1 MPSTSKAQQQLMG
14 MAYALKKGDMD
25 PKDASQEVKD
35 LADSMTLQQLKDFAS
50 TEHKGLPDHVKE
62 AEDHEVGMAMSQ
74 LNAISKA
81 VGELLQK
88 IGREEKDLP
97 GWLQDHISQ
106 SYNYIKQ
113 ANDGYYEMD
122 EMVSPDSIG
131 GMGATA
137 LPSPTTMGSGDIPKG
152 SGDAKEEEEEEK
164 KRRKE
169 LLKKFKSFEEFIGEA
184 SLQTISGNSGRTITV
199 LDNKKYEL
207 TKDVKNAKVGDY
219 SNVILP
225 KGTIITNLP
234 GGIFANHT
242 SLKQQRNFKWD
253 NNFGV
258 RIRQMPET
266 IHEIEKNGKVLESL
280 NESVESATKQL
291 AKEEQLDGFNAKVVL
306 GKFDGTSI
314 DAQSTDKTWPE
325 GTPVTKYFSRG
336 GYKKYAIKGEYPVVD
351 SDRGWWYYKVGRNWF
366 AVKKDDYETPPFE
379 Y

>member
-50 TEHKGLPDHVKE
+50 TKHEGLPDHVKE

-113 ANDGYYEMD
+113 ANDGYHELD
-122 EMVSPDSIG
+122 EMVSLDSIG

-137 LPSPTTMGSGDIPKG
+137 LPSPTSVGSGDIPDFGK
-152 SGDAKEEEEEEK
+152 DDKEEEEEEK

-169 LLKKFKSFEEFIGEA
+169 FLKKFKSFEEFINEGVETA
-184 SLQTISGNSGRTITV
+184 VNQFA
-199 LDNKKYEL
+199 
-207 TKDVKNAKVGDY
+207 KD
-219 SNVILP
+219 
-225 KGTIITNLP
+225 
-234 GGIFANHT
+234 
-242 SLKQQRNFKWD
+242 
-253 NNFGV
+253 
-258 RIRQMPET
+258 
-266 IHEIEKNGKVLESL
+266 EIEG
-280 NESVESATKQL
+280 
-291 AKEEQLDGFNAKVVL
+291 GFNSKVFL
-306 GKFDGTSI
+306 GKFDGRTFK
-314 DAQSTDKTWPE
+314 AQSTNKTWPD
-325 GTPVTKYFSRG
+325 GTPVTKNFTRG
-336 GYKKYAIKGEYPVVD
+336 GKKDVSLEGEYQLVD
-351 SDRGWWYYKVGRNWF
+351 SDRGWWYIQGPRDTWY
-366 AVKKDDYETPPFE
+366 AVKHADYGTPPFE

>member
-50 TEHKGLPDHVKE
+50 TKHEGLPEYVKE

-113 ANDGYYEMD
+113 ANDGYHELD

-137 LPSPTTMGSGDIPKG
+137 LPSPTTIGSGDIPKG

-169 LLKKFKSFEEFIGEA
+169 FLKKFKSFEEFMNEA
-184 SLQTISGNSGRTITV
+184 SLQTISGNSGRTITI

-207 TKDVKNAKVGDY
+207 KKDVKNAKVGDY

-253 NNFGV
+253 NAFGV
-258 RIRQMPET
+258 RITSMPET
-266 IHEIEKNGKVLESL
+266 IHEIEKNGKVLE
-280 NESVESATKQL
+280 
-291 AKEEQLDGFNAKVVL
+291 
-306 GKFDGTSI
+306 
-314 DAQSTDKTWPE
+314 
-325 GTPVTKYFSRG
+325 
-336 GYKKYAIKGEYPVVD
+336 
-351 SDRGWWYYKVGRNWF
+351 
-366 AVKKDDYETPPFE
+366 
-379 Y
+379 

>member
-50 TEHKGLPDHVKE
+50 TKHEGLPEYVKE

-113 ANDGYYEMD
+113 ANDGYHELD

-137 LPSPTTMGSGDIPKG
+137 LPSPTEVGSGDVPKG
-152 SGDAKEEEEEEK
+152 SRDAEEEEEEK

-169 LLKKFKSFEEFIGEA
+169 FLKKFKSFEEFINEGVETGVNQFA
-184 SLQTISGNSGRTITV
+184 
-199 LDNKKYEL
+199 
-207 TKDVKNAKVGDY
+207 KDEIEGGFDAKV
-219 SNVILP
+219 
-225 KGTIITNLP
+225 
-234 GGIFANHT
+234 F
-242 SLKQQRNFKWD
+242 
-253 NNFGV
+253 
-258 RIRQMPET
+258 
-266 IHEIEKNGKVLESL
+266 
-280 NESVESATKQL
+280 
-291 AKEEQLDGFNAKVVL
+291 L
-306 GKFDGTSI
+306 GKFDGRTFK
-314 DAQSTDKTWPE
+314 AQSTNKTWPD
-325 GTPVTKYFSRG
+325 GTPVTKNFTRG
-336 GYKKYAIKGEYPVVD
+336 GKKDVSLEGEYQLVD
-351 SDRGWWYYKVGRNWF
+351 SDRGWWYIQGPRNTWY
-366 AVKKDDYETPPFE
+366 AVKHSDYGTPPFE

>member
-50 TEHKGLPDHVKE
+50 TKHEGLPEYVKE
-62 AEDHEVGMAMSQ
+62 AEDHEVAMAMSQ

-113 ANDGYYEMD
+113 ANDGYHELD

-137 LPSPTTMGSGDIPKG
+137 LPSATSIGSGDIPNFGK
-152 SGDAKEEEEEEK
+152 DDKEDEEEEK

-169 LLKKFKSFEEFIGEA
+169 FLKKFKSFEQFI
-184 SLQTISGNSGRTITV
+184 
-199 LDNKKYEL
+199 
-207 TKDVKNAKVGDY
+207 
-219 SNVILP
+219 
-225 KGTIITNLP
+225 
-234 GGIFANHT
+234 
-242 SLKQQRNFKWD
+242 
-253 NNFGV
+253 
-258 RIRQMPET
+258 
-266 IHEIEKNGKVLESL
+266 
-280 NESVESATKQL
+280 NESNDDSVPLVLSKDQDF
-291 AKEEQLDGFNAKVVL
+291 EEVKRFL
-306 GKFDGTSI
+306 
-314 DAQSTDKTWPE
+314 STDKKAKDLNFTHWE
-325 GTPVTKYFSRG
+325 SGRYLGANRGHLITMFFSNTKDEVKDF
-336 GYKKYAIKGEYPVVD
+336 IE
-351 SDRGWWYYKVGRNWF
+351 RNNIEVANKF
-366 AVKKDDYETPPFE
+366 AFRID
-379 Y
+379 

>member
-50 TEHKGLPDHVKE
+50 TKHEGLPDRVKE
-62 AEDHEVGMAMSQ
+62 SEDHEVGMAMSQ

-113 ANDGYYEMD
+113 ANDGYHELD

-137 LPSPTTMGSGDIPKG
+137 LPSPTSVGSGDVPKG
-152 SGDAKEEEEEEK
+152 SGDAREEKEKEK

-169 LLKKFKSFEEFIGEA
+169 FLKKFKSFEEFIGE
-184 SLQTISGNSGRTITV
+184 SINEG
-199 LDNKKYEL
+199 KE
-207 TKDVKNAKVGDY
+207 
-219 SNVILP
+219 P
-225 KGTIITNLP
+225 
-234 GGIFANHT
+234 
-242 SLKQQRNFKWD
+242 
-253 NNFGV
+253 
-258 RIRQMPET
+258 
-266 IHEIEKNGKVLESL
+266 IEVF
-280 NESVESATKQL
+280 
-291 AKEEQLDGFNAKVVL
+291 AKEEEQDGYQAKIYTA
-306 GKFDGTSI
+306 KFDGTSI
-314 DAQSTDKTWPE
+314 EAQSTDKTWPD
-325 GTPVTKYFSRG
+325 GTPITKFLTRG
-336 GYKKYAIKGEYPVVD
+336 GFKKYTLKGEFPVID
-351 SDRGWWYYKVGRNWF
+351 SSRGWWYYKVGRNWF
-366 AVKKDDYETPPFE
+366 ATKKSEYETPPFE

>member
-50 TEHKGLPDHVKE
+50 TKHEGLPDHVKE
-62 AEDHEVGMAMSQ
+62 GEDHEVGMAMSQ

-113 ANDGYYEMD
+113 ANDGYHELD

-137 LPSPTTMGSGDIPKG
+137 LPSPTSVGSGDIPKG
-152 SGDAKEEEEEEK
+152 SGDAREEEEEEK

-169 LLKKFKSFEEFIGEA
+169 FLKKFKSFEEFM
-184 SLQTISGNSGRTITV
+184 
-199 LDNKKYEL
+199 NK
-207 TKDVKNAKVGDY
+207 
-219 SNVILP
+219 
-225 KGTIITNLP
+225 
-234 GGIFANHT
+234 
-242 SLKQQRNFKWD
+242 Q
-253 NNFGV
+253 
-258 RIRQMPET
+258 
-266 IHEIEKNGKVLESL
+266 
-280 NESVESATKQL
+280 
-291 AKEEQLDGFNAKVVL
+291 
-306 GKFDGTSI
+306 
-314 DAQSTDKTWPE
+314 
-325 GTPVTKYFSRG
+325 
-336 GYKKYAIKGEYPVVD
+336 
-351 SDRGWWYYKVGRNWF
+351 
-366 AVKKDDYETPPFE
+366 
-379 Y
+379 

>member
-1 MPSTSKAQQQLMG
+1 MPSTRKAQQQLMG

-50 TEHKGLPDHVKE
+50 TKHEGLPDHVKE

-113 ANDGYYEMD
+113 ANDGYHELD

-137 LPSPTTMGSGDIPKG
+137 LPSPTEVGSGDVPKG
-152 SGDAKEEEEEEK
+152 SRDAEEEEEEEK
-164 KRRKE
+164 KKRE
-169 LLKKFKSFEEFIGEA
+169 EFLKKFKSFEEFINEGVDDA
-184 SLQTISGNSGRTITV
+184 INQFA
-199 LDNKKYEL
+199 
-207 TKDVKNAKVGDY
+207 KDEQEQGFDAKIY
-219 SNVILP
+219 
-225 KGTIITNLP
+225 T
-234 GGIFANHT
+234 A
-242 SLKQQRNFKWD
+242 
-253 NNFGV
+253 
-258 RIRQMPET
+258 
-266 IHEIEKNGKVLESL
+266 
-280 NESVESATKQL
+280 
-291 AKEEQLDGFNAKVVL
+291 
-306 GKFDGTSI
+306 KFDGKSI
-314 DAQSTDKTWPE
+314 EAQSTDKKWPD
-325 GTPVTKYFSRG
+325 GTPVTKFFTRG
-336 GYKKYAIKGEYPVVD
+336 GYKKYTIKGEYPVID
-351 SDRGWWYYKVGRNWF
+351 SPRGWWYYQVGRNWF
-366 AVKKDDYETPPFE
+366 AVKKADYETPPFE

>member
-50 TEHKGLPDHVKE
+50 TKHEGLPDHVKE
-62 AEDHEVGMAMSQ
+62 GEDHEVGMAMSQ

-137 LPSPTTMGSGDIPKG
+137 LPSPTSVGSGDVPKG
-152 SGDAKEEEEEEK
+152 AGDAKEEEEEEK

-169 LLKKFKSFEEFIGEA
+169 FLKKFKSFEEFIGESNSDSVPLVLTA
-184 SLQTISGNSGRTITV
+184 DQDFEEVKRFLSTDKKAKDLNFTHWESGRYLGANRGHLITMFFS
-199 LDNKKYEL
+199 N
-207 TKDVKNAKVGDY
+207 TKDEVKDFIERNNI
-219 SNVILP
+219 NVAN
-225 KGTIITNLP
+225 K
-234 GGIFANHT
+234 FAFLIDESFVNEG
-242 SLKQQRNFKWD
+242 KE
-253 NNFGV
+253 
-258 RIRQMPET
+258 P
-266 IHEIEKNGKVLESL
+266 IEVF
-280 NESVESATKQL
+280 
-291 AKEEQLDGFNAKVVL
+291 AKEEEMDGFQAKIYTA
-306 GKFDGTSI
+306 KFDGTSI
-314 DAQSTDKTWPE
+314 EAQSTDKTWPD
-325 GTPVTKYFSRG
+325 GTPVTKFLTRG
-336 GYKKYAIKGEYPVVD
+336 GFKRYTLKGEFPVID
-351 SDRGWWYYKVGRNWF
+351 SSRGWWYYKVGRNWF
-366 AVKKDDYETPPFE
+366 ATKKSEYETPPFE

>member
-50 TEHKGLPDHVKE
+50 TKHEGLPEYVKE

-113 ANDGYYEMD
+113 ANDGYHELD
-122 EMVSPDSIG
+122 EMVSPESIG

-137 LPSPTTMGSGDIPKG
+137 LPSQTEVGSGDIPNFGK
-152 SGDAKEEEEEEK
+152 DDKEDEEEEK

-169 LLKKFKSFEEFIGEA
+169 FLKKFKSFEQFINE
-184 SLQTISGNSGRTITV
+184 SVQKIV
-199 LDNKKYEL
+199 
-207 TKDVKNAKVGDY
+207 DY
-219 SNVILP
+219 SNSKSKILVGL
-225 KGTIITNLP
+225 KTDLLRNMKERYEYKEDGDTIY
-234 GGIFANHT
+234 F
-242 SLKQQRNFKWD
+242 FD
-253 NNFGV
+253 
-258 RIRQMPET
+258 
-266 IHEIEKNGKVLESL
+266 KNGNHFGTLF
-280 NESVESATKQL
+280 
-291 AKEEQLDGFNAKVVL
+291 DL
-306 GKFDGTSI
+306 G
-314 DAQSTDKTWPE
+314 
-325 GTPVTKYFSRG
+325 SRYQELRHNG
-336 GYKKYAIKGEYPVVD
+336 KL
-351 SDRGWWYYKVGRNWF
+351 
-366 AVKKDDYETPPFE
+366 DDYG
-379 Y
+379 YLK

>member
-14 MAYALKKGDMD
+14 MAYSLKKGDMD

-50 TEHKGLPDHVKE
+50 TKHEGLPDYVKE
-62 AEDHEVGMAMSQ
+62 GEDHEVGMAMSQ

-97 GWLQDHISQ
+97 GWVQDHISQ
-106 SYNYIKQ
+106 SYNFIKQ
-113 ANDGYYEMD
+113 ANDSYHELE

-137 LPSPTTMGSGDIPKG
+137 LPSPTGVGSGDVPKG
-152 SGDAKEEEEEEK
+152 RGDAKEEEEEEK

-169 LLKKFKSFEEFIGEA
+169 FLKKFKSFEEFINEA
-184 SLQTISGNSGRTITV
+184 SLQTISGNSGRTITL

-207 TKDVKNAKVGDY
+207 KKDVKNAKIGDY
-219 SNVILP
+219 VNVILP

-242 SLKQQRNFKWD
+242 SLKQNRNYKWSGD
-253 NNFGV
+253 IGV
-258 RIRQMPET
+258 RITSMPET
-266 IHEIEKNGKVLESL
+266 IHEIEKNGKILESL
-280 NESVESATKQL
+280 NEGKEPIEVFA
-291 AKEEQLDGFNAKVVL
+291 AEEQQDGFNAKIVL
-306 GKFDGTSI
+306 AKFDGTSI
-314 DAQSTDKTWPE
+314 NAQSTDKKWPD
-325 GTPVTKYFSRG
+325 GTPVTKFLSRG
-336 GYKKYAIKGEYPVVD
+336 GFKKYTIKGEYPVID
-351 SDRGWWYYKVGRNWF
+351 SSRGWWYYLVGRNWF
-366 AVKKDDYETPPFE
+366 AVNKNEYQTPPFE

>member
-50 TEHKGLPDHVKE
+50 TKHEGLPEYVKE

-113 ANDGYYEMD
+113 ANDGYHELD
-122 EMVSPDSIG
+122 EMVSPESIG

-137 LPSPTTMGSGDIPKG
+137 LPSPTEVGSGDIPNFG
-152 SGDAKEEEEEEK
+152 RDDDEDEEEEK

-169 LLKKFKSFEEFIGEA
+169 LLKKFKSFEEFMNESNSNEVEMILSKDQDFDDVKKLLTTDKKANNLNFTHWA
-184 SLQTISGNSGRTITV
+184 SGQPLGSIRGNLISMFFGN
-199 LDNKKYEL
+199 
-207 TKDVKNAKVGDY
+207 TKDEV
-219 SNVILP
+219 
-225 KGTIITNLP
+225 
-234 GGIFANHT
+234 T
-242 SLKQQRNFKWD
+242 SFIQRNDIKIA
-253 NNFGV
+253 NKSNF
-258 RIRQMPET
+258 
-266 IHEIEKNGKVLESL
+266 N
-280 NESVESATKQL
+280 
-291 AKEEQLDGFNAKVVL
+291 LD
-306 GKFDGTSI
+306 
-314 DAQSTDKTWPE
+314 
-325 GTPVTKYFSRG
+325 
-336 GYKKYAIKGEYPVVD
+336 
-351 SDRGWWYYKVGRNWF
+351 
-366 AVKKDDYETPPFE
+366 
-379 Y
+379 

>member
-50 TEHKGLPDHVKE
+50 TKHEGLPDHVKE
-62 AEDHEVGMAMSQ
+62 GEDHEVGMAMSQ

-113 ANDGYYEMD
+113 ANDGYHELD

-137 LPSPTTMGSGDIPKG
+137 LPSPTSVGSGDVPKG
-152 SGDAKEEEEEEK
+152 SGDAREEEEEEK
-164 KRRKE
+164 KKRKE
-169 LLKKFKSFEEFIGEA
+169 FLKKFKSFEEFIGE
-184 SLQTISGNSGRTITV
+184 SVTDPINT
-199 LDNKKYEL
+199 
-207 TKDVKNAKVGDY
+207 
-219 SNVILP
+219 
-225 KGTIITNLP
+225 
-234 GGIFANHT
+234 FAN
-242 SLKQQRNFKWD
+242 D
-253 NNFGV
+253 
-258 RIRQMPET
+258 E
-266 IHEIEKNGKVLESL
+266 
-280 NESVESATKQL
+280 
-291 AKEEQLDGFNAKVVL
+291 KEEGYKAEVHLA
-306 GKFDGTSI
+306 KFDGTSI
-314 DAQSTDKTWPE
+314 NAQSTDKTWPD
-325 GTPVTKYFSRG
+325 GTPVTKYFTRG
-336 GYKKYAIKGEYPVVD
+336 GFKKYAIKGEYPIID
-351 SDRGWWYYKVGRNWF
+351 SSRGWWYYQVGRNWF
-366 AVKKDDYETPPFE
+366 AVKKSDYGTPPFE

>member
-14 MAYALKKGDMD
+14 MAYSLKKGDMD

-50 TEHKGLPDHVKE
+50 TKHEGLPDHVKE

-113 ANDGYYEMD
+113 ANDGYHELD

-137 LPSPTTMGSGDIPKG
+137 LPSPTGVGSGDVPKG
-152 SGDAKEEEEEEK
+152 RGDAKEEEEEEK

-169 LLKKFKSFEEFIGEA
+169 FLKKFKSFEEFINEA
-184 SLQTISGNSGRTITV
+184 SLQTISGNSGRTITL

-207 TKDVKNAKVGDY
+207 KKDVKNAKIGDY
-219 SNVILP
+219 VNVILP

-242 SLKQQRNFKWD
+242 SLKQNRNYKWSGD
-253 NNFGV
+253 IGV
-258 RIRQMPET
+258 RITSMPET
-266 IHEIEKNGKVLESL
+266 IHEIEKNGKVLE
-280 NESVESATKQL
+280 
-291 AKEEQLDGFNAKVVL
+291 
-306 GKFDGTSI
+306 
-314 DAQSTDKTWPE
+314 
-325 GTPVTKYFSRG
+325 
-336 GYKKYAIKGEYPVVD
+336 
-351 SDRGWWYYKVGRNWF
+351 
-366 AVKKDDYETPPFE
+366 
-379 Y
+379 